1 MYAEECLLDQSDR
14 LGLSLIIFD
23 SFEIPWS
30 MEPPLS
36 LFFFFSSEPWK
47 LFSSYFLLP
56 FPLLSVTCSLGK
68 IQSLA
73 F

>member
-36 LFFFFSSEPWK
+36 LFFFF
-47 LFSSYFLLP
+47 FF
-56 FPLLSVTCSLGK
+56 
-68 IQSLA
+68 
-73 F
+73 